1 VEVKALGSTA
11 RILVIDDDQSIR
23 ETFAAILQDKGYSVD
38 LAKNGFEAIQ
48 KSEQTTYNVALID
61 VRLPDMEGTV
71 LLPKLKERIP
81 KTRKIMVTGFPSL
94 NNAITSL
101 NQKADAY
108 IVKPVDIDQLLATIK
123 EQLKLQSEEKIFD
136 EQKVAAYIETRIKEL
151 EETQKK

>member
-1 VEVKALGSTA
+1 MGSTA

-38 LAKNGFEAIQ
+38 LAENGYEAIQ

-71 LLPKLKERIP
+71 LLPKLKERMP

>member
-38 LAKNGFEAIQ
+38 LAENGYEAIQ

-71 LLPKLKERIP
+71 LLPKLKERMP

>member
-1 VEVKALGSTA
+1 VEVKALGSTT

-23 ETFAAILQDKGYSVD
+23 ETFAAILKDKGYSVD
-38 LAKNGFEAIQ
+38 LAKNGYEAIQ

-71 LLPKLKERIP
+71 LLPKLKERMP